1 MTSNRFVI
9 ILLILIFFLH
19 TVAIINFWYWTFWW
33 FDIVMHFLG
42 GFWVASL
49 FFNLNS
55 KLNFLPNNLTINNS
69 IIKNLTIIVLS
80 LGFVALI
87 AVLWE
92 FFEFFYDVFI
102 SVKGYPWVAQQGMS
116 DTMTDLFLGF
126 LGGFVATI
134 IILKKK
140 LIRSYSG

>member
-1 MTSNRFVI
+1 
-9 ILLILIFFLH
+9 
-19 TVAIINFWYWTFWW
+19 
-33 FDIVMHFLG
+33 MHFLG